1 MRKSLGQY
9 RLLIPF
15 DTSKTENTTLFEKTT
30 RRTNLFSYRS
40 YTLVIPGA
48 AQTGFFRNIYFI
60 YNSMN
65 CPTTRG
71 GEGKGSERVRG

>member
-1 MRKSLGQY
+1 MDVRMRKSLRQY

-15 DTSKTENTTLFEKTT
+15 DKSKTENTTLFEKTT

-48 AQTGFFRNIYFI
+48 AQTGFLEISTSYI
-60 YNSMN
+60 
-65 CPTTRG
+65 TA
-71 GEGKGSERVRG
+71 